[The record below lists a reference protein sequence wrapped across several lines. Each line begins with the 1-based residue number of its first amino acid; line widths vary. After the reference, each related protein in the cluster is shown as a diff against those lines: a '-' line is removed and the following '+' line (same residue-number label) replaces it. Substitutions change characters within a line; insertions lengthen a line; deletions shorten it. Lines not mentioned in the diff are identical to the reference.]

1 MTGTYEPRV
10 FDAPNIAQARRIILT
25 AEGSGTD
32 ERWTKETPYLVEMI
46 GRALKLRPE
55 MVVLDYGC
63 GIGRLAKELI
73 AKYRCRVIGIDI
85 SATMRGFAA
94 TYVESDRFIACAPA
108 MLDMLIERGLTCD
121 AAISVWVLQHCER
134 PSDDVGRI
142 KRALRPGGP
151 LFVVNN
157 LCRAVPM
164 LERTLGPLG
173 ATMAGKWVDDG
184 IDMKELLAQDF
195 APNEEGRLA
204 PERIGSDLSRLTYWA
219 TFLKTPQ

>member
-25 AEGSGTD
+25 AEASGTE
-32 ERWTKETPYLVEMI
+32 ERWAKETPYLVDMI

-73 AKYRCRVIGIDI
+73 ARYRCRVVGVDI

-94 TYVESDRFIACAPA
+94 TYVESDRFVACAPA
-108 MLDMLIERGLTCD
+108 MFDTLIERGLACD
-121 AAISVWVLQHCER
+121 AAIAVWVLQHCQR
-134 PSDDVGRI
+134 PSDDVARI
-142 KRALRPGGP
+142 KRALKPSAP

-157 LCRAVPM
+157 IHRAVPM
-164 LERTLGPLG
+164 LERKLGPMG
-173 ATMAGKWVDDG
+173 ATMAGTWANDG
-184 IDMKELLAQDF
+184 IDVKAMLAQEF
-195 APNEEGRLA
+195 ALREEGRLA
-204 PERIGSDLSRLTYWA
+204 PDRIGSDLSRLSFWA
-219 TFLKTPQ
+219 TFLTPDA

>member
-10 FDAPNIAQARRIILT
+10 FDTPNIAQAKRIILT
-25 AEGSGTD
+25 AEGSATD
-32 ERWTKETPYLVEMI
+32 ERWAKETPYLAEMI
-46 GRALKLRPE
+46 GRSLSLRPD
-55 MVVLDYGC
+55 MVLLDYGC
-63 GIGRLAKELI
+63 GIERLAKEII
-73 AKYRCRVIGIDI
+73 AKYRCRVIGVDI
-85 SATMRGFAA
+85 SATMRAFAA
-94 TYVESDRFIACAPA
+94 TYVESDRFLACAPA
-108 MLDMLIERGLTCD
+108 MLDMLSERSLTCD

-142 KRALRPGGP
+142 KRALRPGAP

-173 ATMAGKWVDDG
+173 AAMAGKWVDDG
-184 IDMKELLAQDF
+184 IDMKALLAKDF
-195 APNEEGRLA
+195 VAQEEGRLA

-219 TFLKTPQ
+219 TFLKPYQ

>member
-25 AEGSGTD
+25 AEGSATD
-32 ERWTKETPYLVEMI
+32 ERWAKETPYLADMI
-46 GRALKLRPE
+46 GRSLGLRQD
-55 MVVLDYGC
+55 MVLLDYGC
-63 GIGRLAKELI
+63 GIGRLAKEVI
-73 AKYRCRVIGIDI
+73 ARYRCRVIGVAI

-94 TYVESDRFIACAPA
+94 TYVESDRFLACAPG
-108 MLDMLIERGLTCD
+108 MLDMLVERGLSCD

-142 KRALRPGGP
+142 KRALKPGAR

-173 ATMAGKWVDDG
+173 PTMAGKWVDDG
-184 IDMKELLAQDF
+184 IDMKALLAKEF
-195 APNEEGRLA
+195 AATQEGRLA

-219 TFLKTPQ
+219 TFLKPSQ